1 MDEARKMGANSLN
14 VEPLARNAQAIDF
27 YYEMEFTNLG
37 QIQLFVDFS
46 GKRWERRLKLFKHE
60 FHY

>member
-1 MDEARKMGANSLN
+1 MGANSLN
-14 VEPLARNAQAIDF
+14 VEPVARNAQAIDF